1 MSNGL
6 FMPKD
11 LTAAEV
17 RALTKRG
24 FYRVAPLL
32 YLHIRPPNG
41 RSWAFRYTQ
50 AGRSTWRGLGPT
62 DLVSLG
68 EAKVKAHR
76 MRMDLYEGRDPSRTT
91 IESGGATFAEMN
103 AAYVAAHQ
111 SGWRAP
117 RAAQTWVNS
126 LSTHAKGLGS
136 QKVSTITPG
145 DVAAA
150 IRSVWRAS
158 PSTAKKVRGRIER
171 VLDYARAMRHREGSN
186 PAVWKGSLSHLL
198 PSLDGRPVK
207 HHAAIPVPDIPAF
220 TAELATR
227 NSTSAKALMFTLL
240 TAVRTGDTIG
250 ATWAEIDLDAKTGPW
265 RRAARRQVGRS
276 GYRFPSLP

>member
-1 MSNGL
+1 M
-6 FMPKD
+6 
-11 LTAAEV
+11 
-17 RALTKRG
+17 
-24 FYRVAPLL
+24 
-32 YLHIRPPNG
+32 HIRPPNG

-91 IESGGATFAEMN
+91 IESGGATFAEMS
-103 AAYVAAHQ
+103 AAYIAAHQ
-111 SGWRAP
+111 SGWRGPKAV
-117 RAAQTWVNS
+117 QTWTNT
-126 LSTHAKGLGS
+126 LATHAKGLAS

-158 PSTAKKVRGRIER
+158 PSTEKKVRGRIER
-171 VLDYARAMRHREGSN
+171 VLDYARAMGHREGPN
-186 PAVWKGSLSHLL
+186 PAAWKGSLSHLL

-250 ATWAEIDLDAKTGPW
+250 ATWRRSTWMRRPGPW

-276 GYRFPSLP
+276 GYRFQSMP